1 MVAVVEGSKLFINGF
16 IQQEVDIEL
25 DILCG
30 KRKNS
35 LISIT
40 NICPS
45 ALAPLFSKHSERDAG
60 NEWARTPTRATGW
73 KIKFNKRSRV
83 DVLSWTLSPQ
93 EEQRGFLP
101 EPGFTAR
108 MELKS
113 TEGAIKAF
121 LRITHSRLL
130 KTAGQ

>member
-1 MVAVVEGSKLFINGF
+1 MEAVVEGSKLFINGF

-45 ALAPLFSKHSERDAG
+45 ALAPPFSKHSERDAG

-83 DVLSWTLSPQ
+83 DVLSWTLSPP

-121 LRITHSRLL
+121 LGITYSRLL